1 MKKWFLVVVLY
12 TLLLFGAVLKF
23 TDHSLIET
31 YENAYV
37 YKFNR
42 LYLNAEFPPKTNLE
56 VTRAGEGSGLILYS
70 RKSNEN
76 GIFLSENITLLD
88 RIYYYPLTDLYFYI
102 AKEFR
107 LQGNLSFI
115 GYLIFIYS
123 FIAYFILRIEND

>member
-1 MKKWFLVVVLY
+1 MKKWLLVVVLY
-12 TLLLFGAVLKF
+12 TLLLFGAGLKF

-107 LQGNLSFI
+107 LQGNLSFF

-123 FIAYFILRIEND
+123 FIAYFIFRIEND